1 MHRIILL
8 IITDVFMLDKLKDA
22 ENRFENIESELAKPE
37 TMQDMERFTSHMKER
52 ANLAPV
58 I

>member
-37 TMQDMERFTSHMKER
+37 TMQDMERFTSLMK
-52 ANLAPV
+52 
-58 I
+58 